1 MVVNIKTGDC
11 ELLNESPPITFP
23 YELDNFQ
30 KHAANSIDEGNH
42 VLVTAHTS
50 AGKSTV
56 AEYAIAKAG
65 KLGKKV
71 IYTSP
76 IKTLSNQKY
85 YDFCKTYES
94 VGVLTGDIKQNPDA
108 DLLIMT
114 TEILRNMLFRSNDL
128 IDQLYC
134 VIFDE
139 VHYINDR
146 DRGHVWEETLIML
159 PKNVQIIMLS
169 ATINNPEKL
178 ANWISLKGKDVDL
191 IGTKFRPVPLNHH
204 LFHNDQI
211 VKIMGNKSDFNIDKY
226 SEIEAYYKKIYT
238 SKVRVKPNGL
248 INDLV
253 KFLKE
258 RDLFPCIF
266 FSYSR
271 KKCELYAEMIGS
283 NSLVDHEESSKISS
297 LLDKY
302 LKGMFKNY
310 ERLVQTQQLRKL
322 LIKGIGF
329 HHSGLVHPLKELQEI
344 LFSRGLIKIL
354 FATETFAVG
363 VNMPTRTVI
372 FTELSKFDGYV
383 KDFRNLT
390 TAEYLQMAGRA
401 GRRGKDTEGTVI
413 YLPLKPAPRCD
424 EMKRI
429 LTGNSVSINSK
440 LKLNTK
446 FLMKIIQ
453 TDEFKVENFISN
465 SLLGEESK
473 SSIEATKIQYDN
485 LKQETE
491 KYKIEVVDKLK
502 FNEEISS
509 IFRLEKEIK
518 TARSNK
524 QRKIMNQINNLKT
537 RQVENELNLKKTYI
551 NKVNKLNELE
561 IKVSNNPLFIE
572 LSTSRNFLTE
582 LGFISDTDKQLSEL
596 SKIDLSRKGIMAAEI
611 NECNEVLLT
620 EIINNNYLDE
630 LTFEEIFGIL
640 AVFIEDKNNEDEIII
655 SDLDITD
662 NMKYN
667 IREIGDLNI
676 KLDECA
682 LSFKIQYNP
691 YLSLSFVE
699 SAYKWAKGDD
709 FNDIYKNLKLEMYEG
724 NFVKNIMKIY
734 NICNEI
740 IYISEII
747 GNSTLI
753 EKLQNLESKVLRDIV
768 SFDSIYLLSS

>member
-1 MVVNIKTGDC
+1 MAVNIKTGDC
-11 ELLNESPPITFP
+11 DIINENPPITFP

-30 KHAANSIDEGNH
+30 KHAANSIDDGHH

-76 IKTLSNQKY
+76 IKTLSYQKY
-85 YDFCKTYES
+85 YDFCKTYDS

-159 PKNVQIIMLS
+159 PKNIQIIMLS

-178 ANWISLKGKDVDL
+178 ANWISLKGIDVDL
-191 IGTKFRPVPLNHH
+191 IGTKLRPVPLIHH
-204 LFHNDQI
+204 LFYNENI
-211 VKIMGNKSDFNIDKY
+211 VKIMGNNSDFSIDKY
-226 SEIEAYYKKIYT
+226 TEIESYYKKLYT
-238 SKVRVKPNGL
+238 SKVRVKPNTL
-248 INDLV
+248 INGLV
-253 KFLKE
+253 QYLKE
-258 RDLFPCIF
+258 RELFPCIF

-271 KKCELYAEMIGS
+271 KKCEQYADMIGT
-283 NSLVDHEESSKISS
+283 NIFVTHEESSKISFVI
-297 LLDKY
+297 DKY

-310 ERLVQTQQLRKL
+310 DRLVQTQHLIKL
-322 LIKGIGF
+322 LVKGIGF
-329 HHSGLVHPLKELQEI
+329 HHSGLVHPLKEIQEI

-372 FTELSKFDGYV
+372 FTELSKYDGYAN
-383 KDFRNLT
+383 DFRNLT

-413 YLPLKPAPRCD
+413 YLPLKPPPRCD
-424 EMKRI
+424 EMRKI
-429 LTGNSVSINSK
+429 LTGNSVSIKSK

-453 TDEFKVENFISN
+453 TDNFKVENFIDC
-465 SLLGEESK
+465 SLLGGENKISVD
-473 SSIEATKIQYDN
+473 ATKIKYHK
-485 LKQETE
+485 LKEE
-491 KYKIEVVDKLK
+491 LDKYKIEVIDNLR
-502 FNEEISS
+502 FTDDINT
-509 IFRLEKEIK
+509 IFRLENEMKSS
-518 TARSNK
+518 RPNK
-524 QRKIMNQINNLKT
+524 QRKLLGQINNLKNNS
-537 RQVENELNLKKTYI
+537 VNNELNIKKSYLE
-551 NKVNKLNELE
+551 KVNKLNELE
-561 IKVSNNPLFIE
+561 VSISNNSLFIE
-572 LSTSRNFLTE
+572 LSISRNFLSE
-582 LGFISDTDKQLSEL
+582 LGFISVTDKGLQEL
-596 SKIDLSRKGIMAAEI
+596 SKVDLTRKGLMAAEV
-611 NECNEVLLT
+611 NECNEILLT
-620 EIINNNYLDE
+620 EIIDNNYLDE
-630 LTFEEIFGIL
+630 MSFEDIFGTL
-640 AVFIEDKNNEDEIII
+640 AIFIEEKNNDEILI
-655 SDLDITD
+655 SDLDITQD
-662 NMKYN
+662 MKWT
-667 IREIGDLNI
+667 IKQIGSLNV
-676 KLDECA
+676 KLDDCA
-682 LSFKIQYNP
+682 LSHSIQYNP
-691 YLSLSFVE
+691 YLSLSFIE
-699 SAYKWAKGDD
+699 CAYMWAKGDD
-709 FNDIYKNLKLEMYEG
+709 FNDIYKNMKVEMYEG
-724 NFVKNIMKIY
+724 NFVKNIIKIY

-740 IYISEII
+740 IYISEIV
-747 GNSTLI
+747 GNTILI

>member
-1 MVVNIKTGDC
+1 MAVNIKTGDC
-11 ELLNESPPITFP
+11 DIINGNPPIIFP

-50 AGKSTV
+50 AGKSTI

-65 KLGKKV
+65 ELGKKV

-85 YDFCKTYES
+85 YDFCKTYNS

-114 TEILRNMLFRSNDL
+114 TEILRNMLFRSNEL

-159 PKNVQIIMLS
+159 PKHIQIIMLS

-178 ANWISLKGKDVDL
+178 ANWISLKDKDVDL
-191 IGTKFRPVPLNHH
+191 IGTKVRPVPLIHH
-204 LFHNDQI
+204 LYYNEKI
-211 VKIMGNKSDFNIDKY
+211 VKIMGNNSDFSVDKY
-226 SEIEAYYKKIYT
+226 SEIESYYKKLYT
-238 SKVRVKPNGL
+238 SKVRVKPNTL
-248 INDLV
+248 MNSLV
-253 KFLKE
+253 QYLKDSE
-258 RDLFPCIF
+258 LFPCIF

-271 KKCELYAEMIGS
+271 KKCEQYADMIGA
-283 NSLVDHEESSKISS
+283 NTFVTHEESSKISFVI
-297 LLDKY
+297 DKY

-310 ERLVQTQQLRKL
+310 DRLAQTQHLIKL
-322 LIKGIGF
+322 LVKGIGF
-329 HHSGLVHPLKELQEI
+329 HHSGLVHPLKEIQEI

-363 VNMPTRTVI
+363 VNIPTRTVI
-372 FTELSKFDGYV
+372 FTELSKYDGYAN
-383 KDFRNLT
+383 DFRNLT

-413 YLPLKPAPRCD
+413 YLPLKPPPRCD
-424 EMKRI
+424 EMQRI

-453 TDEFKVENFISN
+453 TDKFKVENFIDN
-465 SLLGEESK
+465 SLLGEETKK
-473 SSIEATKIQYDN
+473 SVESTKIQY
-485 LKQETE
+485 LKLKEELE
-491 KYKIEVVDKLK
+491 KYKTEVIDKLR
-502 FNEEISS
+502 FNEEINT
-509 IFRLEKEIK
+509 IFQLEKEMKI
-518 TARSNK
+518 ARTNK
-524 QRKIMNQINNLKT
+524 QRKLINQISNLKT
-537 RQVENELNLKKTYI
+537 KSVDNELKFKKSYMENVSKLK
-551 NKVNKLNELE
+551 ELE
-561 IKVSNNPLFIE
+561 ISISNNSLFIE
-572 LSTSRNFLTE
+572 LSTSRSFLSE
-582 LGFISDTDKQLSEL
+582 LGFISVTDKQLQEL
-596 SKIDLSRKGIMAAEI
+596 SKIDLTRKGLMAAEV
-611 NECNEVLLT
+611 NECNEILLT
-620 EIINNNYLDE
+620 EIVDNNYLDE
-630 LTFEEIFGIL
+630 MSFEEIFGIL
-640 AVFIEDKNNEDEIII
+640 SVFIEEKNNDDILI
-655 SDLDITD
+655 SDLNITQE
-662 NMKYN
+662 MKW
-667 IREIGDLNI
+667 IIKEIGELNI

-682 LSFKIQYNP
+682 LSHNIQYNP
-691 YLSLSFVE
+691 YLSLSFIE
-699 SAYKWAKGDD
+699 CAYMWAKGDD
-709 FNDIYKNLKLEMYEG
+709 FNDIYKNMKVEMYEG

-740 IYISEII
+740 IYISEIV
-747 GNSTLI
+747 GNTTLI